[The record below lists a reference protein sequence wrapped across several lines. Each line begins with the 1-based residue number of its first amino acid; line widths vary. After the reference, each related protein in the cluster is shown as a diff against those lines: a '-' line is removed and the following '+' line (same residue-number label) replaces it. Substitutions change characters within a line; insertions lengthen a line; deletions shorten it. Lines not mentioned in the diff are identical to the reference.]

1 MADEFRPFIVT
12 IGRDAAIQSRS
23 SSPESCMQILLALAS
38 LVVIGLVLVDAFEA
52 MVLPRRV
59 TRAYRPA
66 RGYFRSMWAL
76 WRAAACRLPPG
87 KRRETFLGVFGP
99 LSMLLLF
106 CLWAFSLV
114 FAFGVLHW
122 SLATPMFLAHAEPA
136 GLVTYLY
143 FSGVTFFTLGFGDVS
158 PVAPLGRF
166 LAVAEAGTGFGFM
179 AVIIGYLPVLS
190 QAASQRE
197 ITISLLDARAGSP
210 PSAAEGLLRAA
221 RVGKIASV
229 EPFLAEWERW
239 AAQLL
244 ESHLSFPVLVYYR
257 SQHDNQSWLSAL
269 ISVLDGCA
277 LFIAGVKD
285 VNSYQAQL
293 TFAMARHALVD
304 LALVLKIPPV
314 ASHEA
319 RLSPERF
326 QRLRELLAEAG
337 VELVD
342 GQVEKRFADLRAM
355 YEPVA
360 WALGERLMFALP
372 PILPDVR
379 CLDNWQTSAW
389 LGATPGI
396 GDLPAAESRDE
407 HFR

>member
-1 MADEFRPFIVT
+1 MY
-12 IGRDAAIQSRS
+12 
-23 SSPESCMQILLALAS
+23 ILLALAS
-38 LVVIGLVLVDAFEA
+38 LVVVGLVFIDAFEA

-66 RGYFRSMWAL
+66 RAYYRSLWAL
-76 WRAAACRLPPG
+76 WREVACRLFRG

-106 CLWAFSLV
+106 CLWAAALIL
-114 FAFGVLHW
+114 AFGLLHW
-122 SLATPMFLAHAEPA
+122 SLATPMDLSREEPLGPVA
-136 GLVTYLY
+136 YLY
-143 FSGVTFFTLGFGDVS
+143 FSGVTFFTLGFGDVA
-158 PVAPLGRF
+158 PIEPLGRF
-166 LAVAEAGTGFGFM
+166 LAVAEAGIGFGFM

-210 PSAAEGLLRAA
+210 PTAVEGLSRAA
-221 RVGKIASV
+221 RVGRIASI

-257 SQHDNQSWLSAL
+257 SQHDNQSWLAAL
-269 ISVLDGCA
+269 TAVLDGCA
-277 LFIAGVKD
+277 LFIAGVKH
-285 VNSYQAQL
+285 VNPYQAQL
-293 TFAMARHALVD
+293 TFAMARHAMVD
-304 LALVLKIPPV
+304 LALVLKVPP
-314 ASHEA
+314 HEPEPP
-319 RLSPERF
+319 RLSPAGF
-326 QRLRELLAEAG
+326 LRLRERLAEAG
-337 VELVD
+337 LELED
-342 GQVEKRFADLRAM
+342 GQAEQRFAELRAM

-360 WALGERLMFALP
+360 FGLAQRLMFTLP
-372 PILPDVR
+372 PILAEKRPI
-379 CLDNWQTSAW
+379 DNWQTSPW

-396 GDLPAAESRDE
+396 GDLPAVEGRDE

>member
-1 MADEFRPFIVT
+1 MHL
-12 IGRDAAIQSRS
+12 
-23 SSPESCMQILLALAS
+23 LLALAS
-38 LVVIGLVLVDAFEA
+38 LAVIGLVLVDAFES

-59 TRAYRPA
+59 TRGYRLARAY
-66 RGYFRSMWAL
+66 FLVFWAL
-76 WRAAACRLPPG
+76 WRAAGCRMQKG
-87 KRRETFLGVFGP
+87 RRRETFLGLFGP

-106 CLWAFSLV
+106 CLWAVTLV
-114 FAFGVLHW
+114 LAFGMLHY
-122 SLATPMFLAHAEPA
+122 SLATPMFQAQGGDAAL
-136 GLVTYLY
+136 TDYLY
-143 FSGVTFFTLGFGDVS
+143 FSGVTFFTLGFGDVA

-210 PSAAEGLLRAA
+210 PTAAEGLSRVA
-221 RVGKIASV
+221 RVGQIQSI

-269 ISVLDGCA
+269 VSVLDGCA
-277 LFIAGVKD
+277 LLIAGVKH

-304 LALVLKIPPV
+304 LALVLKIPP
-314 ASHEA
+314 AEPDEP
-319 RLSPERF
+319 RLTPERF
-326 QRLRELLAEAG
+326 AQLRELLAGAG
-337 VELVD
+337 LEVID
-342 GQVEKRFADLRAM
+342 NQVEQKLAELRAM

-360 WALGERLMFALP
+360 CGLARRLLFALP
-372 PILPDVR
+372 PIVPERRAV
-379 CLDNWQTSAW
+379 DNWQTSPW

-396 GDLPAAESRDE
+396 GDLPAAEARDE